1 MVSAITL
8 TAAPVGE
15 SFLQPG
21 AIVLGRLFCLTYLA
35 RSDRG
40 LPLSL
45 SGHIITVMARIE
57 VWCNW
62 VSC

>member
-1 MVSAITL
+1 MVSSIAL

-45 SGHIITVMARIE
+45 TQHIIKLIARE
-57 VWCNW
+57 
-62 VSC
+62 